1 MKRSVLYAA
10 AMMAVTGVMMWHNPM
25 ISHAE
30 PVQEEA
36 VQISEVLLVPSEE
49 EVLAQSGPDAEI
61 QKALAEAK
69 AAEEAAAQAAEE
81 AEAEQ
86 NARQSLVDY
95 ALQFVGGAYKA
106 GGSDPHTGADGSG
119 FVKYVMQYGAG
130 ISMNRSSTSQSTQG
144 QAIDASQMQPGD
156 LIFYGNGS
164 RINHVAMYIGD
175 GQIVHAST
183 YKTGIKTSEWDYRDP
198 VKIIT
203 MF

>member
-106 GGSDPHTGADGSG
+106 GGSDPHTGADCSG

-130 ISMNRSSTSQSTQG
+130 ISMNRSSTPFVQRQVMPES
-144 QAIDASQMQPGD
+144 AEKND
-156 LIFYGNGS
+156 LRHFN
-164 RINHVAMYIGD
+164 
-175 GQIVHAST
+175 
-183 YKTGIKTSEWDYRDP
+183 
-198 VKIIT
+198 
-203 MF
+203 

>member
-69 AAEEAAAQAAEE
+69 AAEEDVYKRQA
-81 AEAEQ
+81 
-86 NARQSLVDY
+86 
-95 ALQFVGGAYKA
+95 
-106 GGSDPHTGADGSG
+106 
-119 FVKYVMQYGAG
+119 
-130 ISMNRSSTSQSTQG
+130 STCPDSTQIMG
-144 QAIDASQMQPGD
+144 VPTCPMKSCP
-156 LIFYGNGS
+156 
-164 RINHVAMYIGD
+164 R
-175 GQIVHAST
+175 
-183 YKTGIKTSEWDYRDP
+183 
-198 VKIIT
+198 
-203 MF
+203 